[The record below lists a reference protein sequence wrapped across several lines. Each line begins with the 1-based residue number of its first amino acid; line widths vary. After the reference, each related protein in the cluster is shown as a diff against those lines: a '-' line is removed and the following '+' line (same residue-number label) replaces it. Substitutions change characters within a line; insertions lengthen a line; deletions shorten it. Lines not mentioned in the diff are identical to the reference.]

1 MARVPVKRRKGED
14 PEIRW
19 KGRAVVLEDFL
30 EIREYVDAC
39 LQPSSAPEH
48 LSLKLTGNFHLL
60 RRLVRALEG
69 SIPGATPDEIARA
82 LPTIPD
88 PPVKPE
94 RPNGSTATSK
104 AKRRLHERQDQYQA
118 ALAKWEQEIGRYNE
132 QLPTWQ
138 SNHALYLELKER
150 CGPHVSKRKILKRL
164 LEDLD
169 RVIARGGIVFEQVAW
184 QILPPGDSI
193 SVSVN
198 RYLTAVRA
206 RHPTRRF
213 DSSRITRV
221 TSLKPTKAYVSQ
233 GEFDGY
239 VVFLFDRSP
248 QAVLECPW
256 VGNALY
262 LLSGNWTE
270 LSKLPKSTLL
280 DNHHRQVRRIIHD
293 EGGSWFDELVRLL
306 KAGTTRQ

>member
-48 LSLKLTGNFHLL
+48 LTLKLTGNFHLL
-60 RRLVRALEG
+60 RRLVRALDAV
-69 SIPGATPDEIARA
+69 IPWATEDERKDA
-82 LPTIPD
+82 LEQIPPA
-88 PPVKPE
+88 PPKPE
-94 RPNGSTATSK
+94 RPVEVGRTGLSRGAYTELLA
-104 AKRRLHERQDQYQA
+104 RYQA
-118 ALAKWEQEIGRYNE
+118 DYKDWQKENVVYQQR
-132 QLPTWQ
+132 LPNWQ
-138 SNHALYLELKER
+138 ARHALFLELKER
-150 CGPHVSKRKILKRL
+150 CAPHVSTKKILKRI

-169 RVIARGGIVFEQVAW
+169 RVISNGGIVFDKVAW
-184 QILPPGDSI
+184 QILPPGESI
-193 SVSVN
+193 SISVN

-206 RHPTRRF
+206 RHPSRRF

-221 TSLKPTKAYVSQ
+221 TSLRPSKAYVGQ

-293 EGGSWFDELVRLL
+293 EGGSWFDELTRLL
-306 KAGTTRQ
+306 KAGTNRK

>member
-39 LQPSSAPEH
+39 LQPSSAPES

-60 RRLVRALEG
+60 RRLVRALDAV
-69 SIPGATPDEIARA
+69 IPWATEDEREFAMERI
-82 LPTIPD
+82 
-88 PPVKPE
+88 PE
-94 RPNGSTATSK
+94 RPKKPVDPSGGNPKGRNVSDGQMARYRSDLK
-104 AKRRLHERQDQYQA
+104 EWQA
-118 ALAKWEQEIGRYNE
+118 AVARYDQ
-132 QLPTWQ
+132 QLPEWQ
-138 SNHALYLELKER
+138 ACHKLFLDLKER
-150 CGPHVSKRKILKRL
+150 CAPHISTKKILKRIR
-164 LEDLD
+164 ENLD
-169 RVIARGGIVFEQVAW
+169 RVIDNGGIVFDRVVW

-193 SVSVN
+193 SASVN

-206 RHPTRRF
+206 RHPSRRF

-221 TSLKPTKAYVSQ
+221 TSLKPSKAYVGQ

-293 EGGSWFDELVRLL
+293 ECGSWFEELTRLL
-306 KAGTTRQ
+306 KPR